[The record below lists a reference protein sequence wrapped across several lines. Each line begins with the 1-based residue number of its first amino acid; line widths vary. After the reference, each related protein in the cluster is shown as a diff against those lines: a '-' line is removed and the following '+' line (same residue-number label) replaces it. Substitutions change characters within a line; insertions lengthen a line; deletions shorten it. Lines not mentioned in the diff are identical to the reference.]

1 MTDRS
6 VDINYEIEKGECM
19 SPKLIDKEERK
30 KEIALVALDLFA
42 EKGFETTSISEV
54 AKAAGIGKG
63 TIYEYFSS
71 KEELILAAFMTWV
84 EQMMGPEVEEML
96 LSVDDPEQRLRL
108 LVQGMMEAFISD
120 ERVIKLT
127 ALMFQLM
134 LNDMALLENEQV
146 NRMLRGLRKF
156 LYDILLEGIA
166 RGVFKPEIA
175 RDIKRI
181 TINLFAYLDG
191 IAFHYFINKN
201 EFDLMEQVNFY
212 LDRLLN
218 DLRKPE

>member
-1 MTDRS
+1 
-6 VDINYEIEKGECM
+6 M

-30 KEIALVALDLFA
+30 KQIALAALDLFA

-63 TIYEYFSS
+63 TVYEYFSS
-71 KEELILAAFMTWV
+71 KEELILAAFMAWV
-84 EQMMGPEVEEML
+84 EQMMGTEVEEML

-127 ALMFQLM
+127 VLMFQLM
-134 LNDMALLENEQV
+134 LNDMTLLENEQV
-146 NRMLRGLRKF
+146 NKMFRGLRKF

-166 RGVFKPEIA
+166 RGVFKPESA

-191 IAFHYFINKN
+191 IAFHYFMNKN
-201 EFDLMEQVNFY
+201 EFELMDQVNFY

-218 DLRKPE
+218 DLRYQNEYATKPQRGIEH

>member
-1 MTDRS
+1 
-6 VDINYEIEKGECM
+6 M

-30 KEIALVALDLFA
+30 KQIALVALDLFA

-63 TIYEYFSS
+63 TVYEYFSS
-71 KEELILAAFMTWV
+71 KEELTLTAFMAWI
-84 EQMMGPEVEEML
+84 EGMMEPGLEEML

-108 LVQGMMEAFISD
+108 LVQGMMEAFVSD

-127 ALMFQLM
+127 VLMFQLI
-134 LNDMALLENEQV
+134 LSNEALLQNEQV
-146 NRMLRGLRKF
+146 NKMFRGLRK
-156 LYDILLEGIA
+156 LLSDILLEGIA
-166 RGVFKPEIA
+166 QGVFRPESA
-175 RDIKRI
+175 RDIKKI

-191 IAFHYFINKN
+191 IGFHYFMSKN

-212 LDRLLN
+212 LDRLMK
-218 DLRKPE
+218 DLRISE